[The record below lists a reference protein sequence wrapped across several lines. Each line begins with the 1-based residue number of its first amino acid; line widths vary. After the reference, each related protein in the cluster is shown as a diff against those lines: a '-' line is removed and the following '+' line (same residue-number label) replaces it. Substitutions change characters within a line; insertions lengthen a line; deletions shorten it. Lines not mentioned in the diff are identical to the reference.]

1 MNFVQPIRDLE
12 KIGEVRRYLA
22 ARSARDELLFC
33 FGIYTG
39 LRISDI
45 LKVKVRDV
53 YGKDYFYI
61 VEQKTKNR
69 RKNSKARNKA
79 PVRKRV
85 PIVPKLKRL
94 LDKYCFDLN
103 EDEYLFRS
111 RQGRNR
117 PITRVRSYD
126 ILREAA
132 KRCELSEI
140 GTHTLRKTF
149 GYWVYHENEKDVALL
164 QDIFGHSAPY
174 ITLKYI
180 GVNQEIIEK
189 AYQSLNKLKF

>member
-180 GVNQEIIEK
+180 GVNQEVIEK

>member
-12 KIGEVRRYLA
+12 KIGEVRRFLA
-22 ARSARDELLFC
+22 ARSERDELLFC

-117 PITRVRSYD
+117 PITRVRAYD

-180 GVNQEIIEK
+180 GVNQEVIEK
-189 AYQSLNKLKF
+189 AYQSLNNLKF